1 LDFLQFPDGRA
12 IATMANFGADST
24 RYLEIVSIQQL
35 IVNQG
40 FGAVSQKGRWTRC
53 ISFSATRKCHEF
65 CARSGLLQ
73 RPARSPLSVA
83 GLIIAVHHQRVL
95 LP

>member
-1 LDFLQFPDGRA
+1 
-12 IATMANFGADST
+12 MANFSADSM
-24 RYLEIVSIQQL
+24 RYLEIVIIQQL

-40 FGAVSQKGRWTRC
+40 VGGVSQKAGGRGPLASPPR
-53 ISFSATRKCHEF
+53 RKCHEF

-83 GLIIAVHHQRVL
+83 GLIIAVHHRVL
-95 LP
+95 LR